1 MDGSMGRKLH
11 TMTLKSVLQR
21 RSNTDLQIQNHS
33 SEEEEEN
40 DRRASS
46 WCLGFLDI
54 F

>member
-1 MDGSMGRKLH
+1 MGRKLH

-33 SEEEEEN
+33 SEEEEEK

-46 WCLGFLDI
+46 RCLGFLDI